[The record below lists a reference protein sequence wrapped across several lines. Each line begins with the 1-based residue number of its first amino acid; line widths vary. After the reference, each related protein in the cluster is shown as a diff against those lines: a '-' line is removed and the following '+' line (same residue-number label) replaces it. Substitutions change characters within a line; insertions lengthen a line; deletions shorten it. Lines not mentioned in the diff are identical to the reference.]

1 MVLATRI
8 LNNVYNICIL
18 VPTYFI
24 FSWTKYRWFVCSVL
38 NNDVTN
44 VNFTVKGSFDAA
56 NKIQEIPKEL
66 FVANKIQEIPKE
78 LFDSG
83 YKFLS
88 FDVASL
94 YTNVPLAKAIDI
106 ILKRVYREKIVTTN
120 SSKRAMKS
128 F

>member
-1 MVLATRI
+1 MVLTTRT
-8 LNNVYNICIL
+8 LNDVYNICFL

-24 FSWTKYRWFVCSVL
+24 FSWTKCRWFVCSVL
-38 NNDVTN
+38 NNDVNN
-44 VNFTVKGSFDAA
+44 VNFTVKGSFDA
-56 NKIQEIPKEL
+56 
-66 FVANKIQEIPKE
+66 ANKIQEIPKE